1 MTDQPIILIAADEH
15 LSQIEAEFRARY
27 DRDYQIVTSGDVQGA
42 LEVLKELVDSRAPI
56 AMIVAGVS
64 LGETS
69 GAAFLRR
76 TQAFSSTAR
85 RLILAMPGATYAAN
99 LDDLREATIRRD
111 IDTFTGIPM
120 GPRDEEFH
128 TIVTELLSEW
138 GWSVARPAV
147 SLIDVVAEPHDR
159 EAGAIRDLLERLGF
173 PNRIL
178 TPDSIEGAALLAQ
191 ASADSSSPVVLPLAR
206 AYDGRLFPAATARG
220 LNELLST
227 QFDAVPEGEVADVLV
242 VGAGP
247 AGLAA
252 AVYAAS
258 EGLST
263 AVLERDAIGGQAG
276 SSSMIRNYLGFPRGI
291 SGMRLAQRSRI
302 QAGRF
307 GAKFYTGRSVTG
319 LEPCT
324 LDGVPSYRVHLGD
337 TELRARTV
345 LIATGVAYRRLGIES
360 VDEHTGAGV
369 YYGAATSIAREMQDK
384 NVIVVGGGNSAG
396 QAAVHLAKFAKHVT
410 ILIRRASLSE
420 SMSEY
425 LIRELDSTPNVSV
438 AGNSEIADGGGEAA
452 LEWVTVRDRT
462 SGDEHRFDIG
472 GLFCMLGAQPDCT
485 WLPEGIAL
493 DKAGFV
499 LTGRDVPK
507 DAWTD
512 GMPPADLE
520 TTLPGVFVAG
530 DVRSGSMKRVAS
542 ASGEGASSLPLIH
555 THLAAL
561 RAREFGAE

>member
-1 MTDQPIILIAADEH
+1 MTDQPIILIAADER
-15 LSQIEAEFRARY
+15 LAQIEAEFRARY
-27 DRDYQIVTSGDVQGA
+27 DRDYTIVTANDAQRALDELARLASNGA
-42 LEVLKELVDSRAPI
+42 AI
-56 AMIVAGVS
+56 AMVVS
-64 LGETS
+64 DVVVGETP
-69 GAAFLRR
+69 GPTFLRR
-76 TQAFSSTAR
+76 TQSISPTAR
-85 RLILAMPGATYAAN
+85 RLVLALPGRTYAAS

-120 GPRDEEFH
+120 GQRDEEFH

-138 GWSVARPAV
+138 GWSVARPTV
-147 SLIDVVAEPHDR
+147 SVIDVIAEPHDR
-159 EAGAIRDLLERLGF
+159 EAGRIRDLLERLGF

-178 TPDSIEGAALLAQ
+178 TPDSTEGAALITA
-191 ASADSSSPVVLPLAR
+191 ATAEATEPVALPLAR
-206 AYDGRLFPAATARG
+206 SYDGTYFPAATASG
-220 LNELLST
+220 LNELIST
-227 QFDAVPEGEVADVLV
+227 RFDTVPDGEVSDVLV
-242 VGAGP
+242 IGAGP

-263 AVLERDAIGGQAG
+263 SVIEQDAIGGQAG

-307 GAKFYTGRSVTG
+307 GAKFYTGRSVSA

-324 LDGVPSYRVHLGD
+324 LDGVPSYRVRVGD
-337 TELRARTV
+337 AELRARTV
-345 LIATGVAYRRLGIES
+345 LIATGVAYRRLGIDS

-369 YYGAATSIAREMQDK
+369 YYGAATSMAREMQDK
-384 NVIVVGGGNSAG
+384 DVIVVGGGNSAG
-396 QAAVHLAKFAKHVT
+396 QAAVHLAKFARHVT

-438 AGNSEIADGGGEAA
+438 AGNSEIADGGGQAA
-452 LEWVTVRDRT
+452 LEWVSVRDRT
-462 SGDEHRFDIG
+462 TGEEHRFEIG
-472 GLFCMLGAQPDCT
+472 GLFCMLGAQPDCS

-507 DAWTD
+507 ESWTD

-555 THLAAL
+555 AHLAAL
-561 RAREFGAE
+561 RAQEFVAN